1 MISKFTEKPIELS
14 VILPTLNEEQ
24 TIETCIRK
32 IQNVFE
38 NQGIFGEIIV
48 SDSSTDKTPEI
59 ARALGAR
66 VIHPIS
72 RGYGCAYTEAF
83 AHTRGRYIIIGD
95 ADNTYDFNEIPLLID
110 EMEKGFDLV
119 VGSRFRG
126 TIKDGAMTPLHRYI
140 GNPILTFVLNRVFH
154 TNFTDTHSGFR
165 AIRSDALKRLHLQSY
180 GMEFASEMLINA
192 SREGLKISEVPITYY
207 PRITPSK
214 LASFSDGWRHLRF
227 FLLVKPIPF
236 LAVPGML
243 SVIFGLILM
252 GAFHDPS
259 GDPSARTHS
268 FILGTMLMMGGIQML
283 FFGIVIKIY
292 SSLHG
297 FEKEGLTEKILLNY
311 KNLEKFLSL
320 GSVFILAG
328 VCLGGYILYEWIR
341 SGFGALH
348 EISNATLSLA
358 LVTIGVEIVFIAVF
372 ISMMCLNREPF
383 SN

>member
-1 MISKFTEKPIELS
+1 LISEFTGKPIELS

-32 IQNVFE
+32 IQNVFK
-38 NQGIFGEIIV
+38 NQGINGEIIV
-48 SDSSTDKTPEI
+48 TDSSTDKTPEI
-59 ARALGAR
+59 ARSLGAR
-66 VIHPIS
+66 VVHPKS
-72 RGYGCAYTEAF
+72 RGYGCAYMEAF
-83 AHTRGRYIIIGD
+83 THVRGRYIVIGD
-95 ADNTYDFNEIPLLID
+95 ADNTYDFNEIPLLIH

-126 TIKDGAMTPLHRYI
+126 TITKGAMTPLHRYI
-140 GNPILTFVLNRVFH
+140 GNPFLTFVLNKIFH

-165 AIRSDALKRLHLQSY
+165 AIRSDALESLHLQSC

-207 PRITPSK
+207 PRIAPSK

-227 FLLVKPIPF
+227 FLLLKPIPF

-268 FILGTMLMMGGIQML
+268 FILGTMLMMGGIQL
-283 FFGIVIKIY
+283 FFFGIVIKIY

-297 FEKEGLTEKILLNY
+297 YGKEGLTEDILLNY
-311 KNLEKFLSL
+311 QNLEKFLIM
-320 GSVFILAG
+320 GSVFIIAG
-328 VCLGGYILYEWIR
+328 VCLGGYILYEWII
-341 SGFGALH
+341 SGFGALN
-348 EISNATLSLA
+348 EITNATLSLA
-358 LVTIGVEIVFIAVF
+358 LVTVGVEIVFIAVL

-383 SN
+383 SD